1 MWLLKQKS
9 QILAVLCQNPLV
21 IYKIESKQIISR
33 LLPLAKF
40 ICVGTEYDIRSFLW
54 GLRFHLYS
62 FNDYDKLCSCVVCV
76 CFDTSNNYIY
86 IDYYYY
92 YFINCIS
99 LF

>member
-40 ICVGTEYDIRSFLW
+40 ICVGTEYDIRSFLS
-54 GLRFHLYS
+54 GSTFSLYS
-62 FNDYDKLCSCVVCV
+62 ITDFDKLISCVVCL
-76 CFDTSNNYIY
+76 CFDTYN
-86 IDYYYY
+86 D
-92 YFINCIS
+92 
-99 LF
+99 